1 MTKATHKLSCV
12 SRIVSPRELHMPK
25 PVTLVSPGLARHK
38 GQDLNAFAD
47 DIVIFFSAGKSVG
60 ERWLKQ
66 LLLPP
71 PPSNLSL
78 QPPRTSSLLVP
89 LAGRSCSS
97 LCSSHIITPRTSVMS
112 LCPCRPR
119 HDNRQLDD
127 LSTADRPGG
136 ETKLHLLLFVFNH

>member
-1 MTKATHKLSCV
+1 MTKATHKCSCGYV
-12 SRIVSPRELHMPK
+12 SRVVSPRELHTPK
-25 PVTLVSPGLARHK
+25 PVTLVSPSLARHK
-38 GQDLNAFAD
+38 GQDFNAFAD
-47 DIVIFFSAGKSVG
+47 DIVIFFSASEPVG
-60 ERWLKQ
+60 ERWVKQ

-71 PPSNLSL
+71 
-78 QPPRTSSLLVP
+78 PPRTSSLLVP

-119 HDNRQLDD
+119 HDDRQLDD